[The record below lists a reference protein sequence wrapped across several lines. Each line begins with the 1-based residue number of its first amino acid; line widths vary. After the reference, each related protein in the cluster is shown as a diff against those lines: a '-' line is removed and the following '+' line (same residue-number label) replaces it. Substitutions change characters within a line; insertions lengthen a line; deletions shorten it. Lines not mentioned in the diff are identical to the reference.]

1 MVVIN
6 PLFRLHPIIFCVLTH
21 SKTEWMWLIYF
32 TPHNQFSNWCISLTD
47 AFRQF
52 WRFLTPPPPYLTPTA
67 VLIISLNKPPLNNVY
82 PIRYD
87 LIFLAEEFRRFLWF
101 LFAVEQ
107 NSAYYFLCPDIF
119 CTFTLSLRALF
130 CSSKTNFI
138 RPYVFNL

>member
-52 WRFLTPPPPYLTPTA
+52 WRFLTPHPPYLTPTA

-101 LFAVEQ
+101 RCWTKFSLLFFVSWHILHFHPIASRFVLQ
-107 NSAYYFLCPDIF
+107 
-119 CTFTLSLRALF
+119 
-130 CSSKTNFI
+130 
-138 RPYVFNL
+138 